1 MIIPIELE
9 VTIEYEYLNS
19 INLARVDLTESKIE
33 RIKKLSRIVK
43 RNKVANIADYDGSV
57 TYLYRVDETDPD
69 TVEEPEDSTECDM
82 IVVTDSGFHWKGYI
96 RHSGIRIET
105 ESMSIKALDELIKFY
120 KETPLNLCPKYLNEE
135 DYSKREIAKRRMQGL
150 SPSMD

>member
-9 VTIEYEYLNS
+9 ADIEDENLNS
-19 INLARVDLTESKIE
+19 INLARIDLTESRIE

-43 RNKVANIADYDGSV
+43 RNKVANISDYDGSV
-57 TYLYRVDETDPD
+57 HYLYREDETDPD
-69 TVEEPEDSTECDM
+69 SITEPEDRTECDM
-82 IVVTDSGFHWKGYI
+82 LVVTDTGFHWKGYI
-96 RHSGIRIET
+96 RHTSIRLET
-105 ESMSIKALDELIKFY
+105 ESISIKAIDELIKFY
-120 KETPLNLCPKYLNEE
+120 KETPLNQCPKYLNEE

>member
-9 VTIEYEYLNS
+9 AIIQDENLSS

-43 RNKVANIADYDGSV
+43 RNKVANISEYDCSV
-57 TYLYRVDETDPD
+57 HYLYQVAETDPD
-69 TVEEPEDSTECDM
+69 SIEEPDDRTECDM
-82 IVVTDSGFHWKGYI
+82 LVVTDTGFYWKGYVKN
-96 RHSGIRIET
+96 SGIRIET
-105 ESMSIKALDELIKFY
+105 ESISIKAIDELVKFY